1 MKIISIG
8 GGPAGLYFAILMKKQ
23 DPAHDITVI
32 ERNRPY
38 DTFGWGVVFSDET
51 LGGFE
56 AADKPSYDRILSEF
70 AYWPDIDTH
79 IKGECLRSTGHGF
92 AGMSRKKLLNIFQE
106 RAEELGVKLVFNT
119 VVDSLEPY
127 RDADLILGADG
138 VNSWVREHLKA
149 HFQPDIDWRQCKFCW
164 LGADFRLPAFTFIYE
179 ENEHG
184 LFTVH
189 AYPFDSTHSTF
200 IVECQEQT
208 WRNAG
213 LDKADEAQTIEY
225 CERLFSK
232 YLNGHNLLGN
242 KSIWR
247 TFPTIRC
254 KTWVHENVVLLGDA
268 AHTAHFSI
276 GSGTKLA
283 MEDSIELAQAFADL
297 PGKSVNEVL
306 REYED
311 RRWVD
316 TAKLQKTAQTSLEW
330 FENVA
335 RYYRVQPPI
344 QFTFNQLTRSK
355 RITYDNLRTRDP
367 EFVAK
372 ATQWFHDQNPH
383 KDIVVPVPEHAQ
395 GTDADLFRESV
406 DGGRESGIG
415 NRESVIE
422 SGAPANPKSKI
433 QNPKSPIPPPP
444 VFQPFKLR
452 DMELAN
458 RLVVSPMCQYSAV
471 DGVPNHWH
479 LVHLGAR
486 AVGGAGMLISEGTA
500 VSADGRI
507 TYGCAGIWN
516 EAQIHGWRPIVD
528 FVHTHSRAKIGMQIC
543 HAGRKASCNLPWE
556 GDDPLRIGQEP
567 WQTIAPS
574 PIPYADDWHTPRE
587 MTRDDMLRVKAD
599 FVQSARNAELAGF
612 DLLELHYAHGY
623 LLSTFI
629 SPVTNRRTDE
639 WGGSLEARMRYP
651 VEVARAVREVWP
663 EDKPLSVR
671 ISATEWRPDGLTD
684 HDRVEIARMLAD
696 VGVDLIDVSAGQVVS
711 DQEPVYGRMF
721 QAPFADLIRNEAGVA
736 TMSVGNI
743 QTVDQGNT
751 LLLSGRCDLVA
762 MARPHLADPHTML
775 HAAADY
781 GYEQQYW
788 PPQYLPAKPRPR

>member
-1 MKIISIG
+1 MKIVSIG

-56 AADKPSYDRILSEF
+56 VADKPSYDRILSEF

-79 IKGECLRSTGHGF
+79 LKGECWRSTGHGF

-106 RAEELGVKLVFNT
+106 RAEELGVKLVFDT

-127 RDADLILGADG
+127 KDADLILGADG
-138 VNSWVREHLKA
+138 VNSWVREHLKQQ
-149 HFQPDIDWRQCKFCW
+149 FKPDIDWRKCKFCW
-164 LGADFRLPAFTFIYE
+164 LGADFKLPAFTFIYE
-179 ENEHG
+179 QNEHG

-189 AYPFDSTHSTF
+189 AYPFDENTSTF
-200 IVECQEQT
+200 IIECREET
-208 WRNAG
+208 WQRAG
-213 LDKADEAQTIEY
+213 LDKADEARTIEY
-225 CERLFSK
+225 CEKLFAK
-232 YLNGHNLLGN
+232 YLKGHKLLGN

-254 KTWVHENVVLLGDA
+254 ETWVHDNVVLMGDA

-283 MEDSIELAQAFADL
+283 MEDSIELAQAFADM
-297 PGKSVNEVL
+297 PGKPVNEIL

-316 TAKLQKTAQTSLEW
+316 VAKLQKTAQTSLEW
-330 FENVA
+330 FENVE
-335 RYYRVQPPI
+335 RYYRTQTPL
-344 QFTFNQLTRSK
+344 QFTFNQITRSK
-355 RITYDNLRTRDP
+355 RITYDNLRLRDP
-367 EFVAK
+367 ELVAK
-372 ATQWFHDQNPH
+372 AAQWFHDQNPH
-383 KDIVVPVPEHAQ
+383 KDVIVPVPEHAR
-395 GTDADLFRESV
+395 GTDADVL
-406 DGGRESGIG
+406 RESGTG
-415 NRESVIE
+415 NRES
-422 SGAPANPKSKI
+422 GAAGDS
-433 QNPKSPIPPPP
+433 SPVPP
-444 VFQPFKLR
+444 VFEPFKLR
-452 DMELAN
+452 DLELAN
-458 RLVVSPMCQYSAV
+458 RLVVSPMCQYSAA

-486 AVGGAGMLISEGTA
+486 AVGGAGLLITEGTGI
-500 VSADGRI
+500 SAEGRI

-516 EAQIHGWRPIVD
+516 DAQIQGWRPIIE
-528 FVHTHSRAKIGMQIC
+528 FVRTHSRAKIGMQIC

-556 GDDPLRIGQEP
+556 GDDPLRPDQNP

-574 PIPYADDWHTPRE
+574 AIPYAKGWHTPRE
-587 MTRDDMLRVKAD
+587 MTRADMDRVRDDFVKAA
-599 FVQSARNAELAGF
+599 QNAEKAGF

-623 LLSTFI
+623 LMSTFI
-629 SPVTNRRTDE
+629 SPVTNKRTDE
-639 WGGSLEARMRYP
+639 YGGSLEARMNFP
-651 VEVARAVREVWP
+651 LEVARAVRQAWP
-663 EDKPLSVR
+663 EHKPMSVR

-684 HDRVEIARMLAD
+684 ADRVEIAKMLAEA
-696 VGVDLIDVSAGQVVS
+696 GADLIDVSAGQVVS
-711 DQEPVYGRMF
+711 DQEPIYGRMF
-721 QAPFADLIRNEAGVA
+721 QAPFSDLIRNEAGIP

-762 MARPHLADPHTML
+762 MARPHLVDPHTML

-781 GYEQQYW
+781 GHTQQYW
-788 PPQYLPAKPRPR
+788 PPQYLAAKPRPRQG